1 MAIDLSRLDISLDKF
16 NAESSGTYNIGHLK
30 LSSDGTSVYRTN
42 NHKTFTLFNNTKI
55 SSEEAFAVK
64 YAFCQA
70 LRKEG
75 LDADQIAAVKEKL
88 GISGGALGTLKAG
101 SIKPLTAAE
110 VREIID
116 VYAGQINRNRASAA
130 REANIADVKALK
142 TSKDLYNGVEME
154 EMADRAKT
162 RDAINAGSLG
172 KVMTGADKMVNGLL
186 DMLQF
191 GEQGESISP
200 NAKRIANE
208 IVRTMGNP
216 KVLTAENK
224 SYEMRS
230 VPITFVLLDGGK
242 IGAKIRLGSGN
253 SFSIDTGLDKKS
265 LMDKAAKVID
275 STLPP
280 AQPNVERTRAE
291 DKKSADDPIMKAID
305 ELESGEIVP
314 ESNDGAN
321 GNKYLLRELKNA
333 FGQLNEANEHGDV
346 EGRQFLRGKG
356 NVRMELL
363 IEKLQKALDKA
374 RELDV
379 RNVQL
384 LNQVREVFYGNK
396 DIDTDYLYN
405 CISDVLNKKPV
416 DLADKLSKEIENRK
430 NVPDDFAENL
440 NINAW
445 LGIDEGSEV
454 DAKVEGFGQNAK
466 KVRDAHSRMAE
477 RVDKQTGT
485 TTVDRRNATILGVVN
500 STICEECKKMAKKD
514 MTEEDWKEV
523 TFFND
528 VTRQLDVML
537 PSGER
542 LANDFEKARDQLA
555 ALATGKPKYSELTN
569 KEKAKVHV
577 LMAILTQR
585 PSQGLIF
592 SEGVALDPN
601 DSTSKLFFG
610 GEMGG
615 GSIKFAYALS
625 FAKDG
630 SLNISCRATQEN
642 FSMMMLF
649 GGTSDGEGTVPVMP
663 GKGSKVDAT
672 MNLKIDMTELDRL
685 AGIDFSKFDDKG
697 VSEKYADKDLQH
709 RYSDRML
716 LGEDFMLD
724 DSKITCTSTYKL
736 TVK

>member
-1 MAIDLSRLDISLDKF
+1 
-16 NAESSGTYNIGHLK
+16 
-30 LSSDGTSVYRTN
+30 
-42 NHKTFTLFNNTKI
+42 
-55 SSEEAFAVK
+55 
-64 YAFCQA
+64 
-70 LRKEG
+70 
-75 LDADQIAAVKEKL
+75 
-88 GISGGALGTLKAG
+88 
-101 SIKPLTAAE
+101 
-110 VREIID
+110 
-116 VYAGQINRNRASAA
+116 
-130 REANIADVKALK
+130 
-142 TSKDLYNGVEME
+142 
-154 EMADRAKT
+154 
-162 RDAINAGSLG
+162 
-172 KVMTGADKMVNGLL
+172 
-186 DMLQF
+186 
-191 GEQGESISP
+191 
-200 NAKRIANE
+200 
-208 IVRTMGNP
+208 
-216 KVLTAENK
+216 
-224 SYEMRS
+224 
-230 VPITFVLLDGGK
+230 
-242 IGAKIRLGSGN
+242 
-253 SFSIDTGLDKKS
+253 
-265 LMDKAAKVID
+265 
-275 STLPP
+275 
-280 AQPNVERTRAE
+280 
-291 DKKSADDPIMKAID
+291 
-305 ELESGEIVP
+305 
-314 ESNDGAN
+314 
-321 GNKYLLRELKNA
+321 
-333 FGQLNEANEHGDV
+333 
-346 EGRQFLRGKG
+346 
-356 NVRMELL
+356 MELL

-374 RELDV
+374 RELDT

-396 DIDTDYLYN
+396 DIDTDYLYK
-405 CISDVLNKKPV
+405 CISDVLSKQPV
-416 DLADKLSKEIENRK
+416 DLADKLSREIENRE

-477 RVDKQTGT
+477 RVDNETGT

-537 PSGER
+537 PSGEK
-542 LANDFEKARDQLA
+542 LANDFEKARDQLTT
-555 ALATGKPKYSELTN
+555 LATGKPKYSELTD

-577 LMAILTQR
+577 LMAVLTQR
-585 PSQGLIF
+585 PSQGLLF

-649 GGTSDGEGTVPVMP
+649 GGTVDGEGSVPVMP

-672 MNLKIDMTELDRL
+672 MDGEGSVPVMPGKGSKVDASMNLKMDMSELDRL

-697 VSEKYADKDLQH
+697 VSEKYADPKLQH

-716 LGEDFMLD
+716 LGEEFMLD

-736 TVK
+736 TVN

>member
-42 NHKTFTLFNNTKI
+42 SHKTFTIFNNTKI
-55 SSEEAFAVK
+55 SSEEALAVK
-64 YAFCQA
+64 SAFCKA
-70 LRKEG
+70 LGKEG
-75 LDADQIAAVKEKL
+75 LTDDDVKAVRAKL
-88 GISGGALGTLKAG
+88 GIPDGALNALKAG
-101 SIKPLTAAE
+101 NVKPLTAAE
-110 VREIID
+110 VREVID
-116 VYAGQINRNRASAA
+116 TYAGKINATRASAA
-130 REANIADVKALK
+130 NGANALK
-142 TSKDLYNGVEME
+142 TSKEIYRGVDMDEMI
-154 EMADRAKT
+154 DRAKT
-162 RDAINAGSLG
+162 RDAINAGSLV
-172 KVMTGADKMVNGLL
+172 KVMTRADKAVNNLL
-186 DMLQF
+186 DILQL
-191 GEQGESISP
+191 GEHGESIT
-200 NAKRIANE
+200 NQGRALARE
-208 IVRTMGNP
+208 IMTMLGNP
-216 KVLTAENK
+216 GVFNNKKKSIVMMTAPVMFTLQENGKV
-224 SYEMRS
+224 
-230 VPITFVLLDGGK
+230 
-242 IGAKIRLGSGN
+242 GAKIKLGNGN
-253 SFSIDTGLDKKS
+253 SFSIDTGLDRQG
-265 LMDKAAKVID
+265 LVNKAAGALN
-275 STLPP
+275 STILP
-280 AQPNVERTRAE
+280 AQPSVERPRAE
-291 DKKSADDPIMKAID
+291 KKSDDEIMNAID
-305 ELESGEIVP
+305 ELESGELVP
-314 ESNDGAN
+314 ESTDGAN

-333 FGQLNEANEHGDV
+333 FIQLNEANEHGDV

-374 RELDV
+374 RELDA
-379 RNVQL
+379 RNAQL

-396 DIDTDYLYN
+396 NIDTDYLYK

-416 DLADKLSKEIENRK
+416 DFADKLSKEIENRK

-466 KVRDAHSRMAE
+466 KVRDAHARMAE
-477 RVDKQTGT
+477 RVDNQTGT
-485 TTVDRRNATILGVVN
+485 TTVERRNATILGVVN

-555 ALATGKPKYSELTN
+555 ALATGKPKYSELAD

-585 PSQGLIF
+585 PSQGLLF

-615 GSIKFAYALS
+615 GSIKHAYALS

-649 GGTSDGEGTVPVMP
+649 GGTVDGEGSVPVMP
-663 GKGSKVDAT
+663 GKGSKVEAT
-672 MNLKIDMTELDRL
+672 MNLKIDTAELDRL

-697 VSEKYADKDLQH
+697 VSEKYADKNLQH
-709 RYSDRML
+709 RYSDRTL
-716 LGEDFMLD
+716 LGEEFMLD

-736 TVK
+736 TIN

>member
-55 SSEEAFAVK
+55 SSEEALAVK
-64 YAFCQA
+64 YAFCKA
-70 LRKEG
+70 LGKEG
-75 LDADQIAAVKEKL
+75 LSDADVKAVRAKL
-88 GISGGALGTLKAG
+88 GIPDGALNALKAG
-101 SIKPLTAAE
+101 NVKPLTAAE

-116 VYAGQINRNRASAA
+116 TYAGQINRNRASAA
-130 REANIADVKALK
+130 GGANIADVKALK

-162 RDAINAGSLG
+162 RDAINAGSLV

-191 GEQGESISP
+191 GEQGESVGP
-200 NAKRIANE
+200 NSKRIANE
-208 IVRTMGNP
+208 IVRAMGNP
-216 KVLTAENK
+216 KVLDTKGK

-230 VPITFVLLDGGK
+230 APITFVVQDGGK
-242 IGAKIRLGSGN
+242 IGAKIRLGNGN
-253 SFSIDTGLDKKS
+253 SFSIDTGLDKKG
-265 LMDKAAKVID
+265 LMDKAAGLIN
-275 STLPP
+275 SILPP
-280 AQPNVERTRAE
+280 AQPSVERPRAE
-291 DKKSADDPIMKAID
+291 KKSDDEIMNAID

-314 ESNDGAN
+314 ESTDGAN
-321 GNKYLLRELKNA
+321 GNTYLLRELKNA
-333 FGQLNEANEHGDV
+333 FRQLNEANEHGDV

-374 RELDV
+374 RELGT

-396 DIDTDYLYN
+396 DIDTDYLYK

-537 PSGER
+537 PSGEK

-555 ALATGKPKYSELTN
+555 ALATGKPKYSELTD

-577 LMAILTQR
+577 LMAVLTQR
-585 PSQGLIF
+585 PSQGLLF

-630 SLNISCRATQEN
+630 SLNISCRATQQD

-649 GGTSDGEGTVPVMP
+649 GGTADGEGTVPVMP

-672 MNLKIDMTELDRL
+672 MSLKIDMSELDRL

-709 RYSDRML
+709 RYGDRML
-716 LGEDFMLD
+716 LGENFMLD

-736 TVK
+736 TIN